1 MMSLYILDINQ
12 IASGYR
18 KHEVRKTTAYKQ
30 QLNFEDMLSGTE
42 ATVSLTSLSSTPD
55 SFRDRTPKSGRILR
69 GREIS
74 LCQCRNVCSSLRS
87 SDASMSVAAE

>member
-1 MMSLYILDINQ
+1 MMPLYMYILDINQ

-18 KHEVRKTTAYKQ
+18 KHAVRKTTAYKQ

-55 SFRDRTPKSGRILR
+55 SSTTGHPNLVGF
-69 GREIS
+69 
-74 LCQCRNVCSSLRS
+74 
-87 SDASMSVAAE
+87 